1 MSTGSWQRISEGD
14 PEKTVLAV
22 DFDSTARPE
31 AGFRRFAPLLPP
43 GRDLW
48 LTSQPDA
55 AETEVLDAEAYLGW
69 WRELP
74 GSAHGHVEAVLG
86 YCVGG
91 VFAAALADHI
101 ERQQGSRPALLLFDP
116 EPVDSLSLYRDF
128 KKAVDAMSLLSEE
141 ERGSRI
147 AEALT
152 VCEMTRDDFR
162 SGALAIVKLYEGAAG
177 LAFDR
182 LGLDEETAGDLM
194 GMFRSY
200 VSYLNGAQ
208 ALDPAAGWAKALALT
223 SATSSP
229 GAPLALRERSFPLG
243 TGELLNNQDVADA
256 VHGILK
262 ERSA

>member
-182 LGLDEETAGDLM
+182 LGLDEDGRGPDGDVPLLRVLPERRPSAGPRGGLGQGPRADL
-194 GMFRSY
+194 GDVQSGRPA
-200 VSYLNGAQ
+200 G
-208 ALDPAAGWAKALALT
+208 AAGAEL
-223 SATSSP
+223 
-229 GAPLALRERSFPLG
+229 PLG